1 MGGKIMA
8 VLLFMALI
16 GISYYLINKKEK
28 EKYQQ
33 KYMKRTGD
41 ENLKY
46 YEDNNKAKRQEH
58 VLKSIGFVDR
68 TDTIEELESRWF
80 TITRI
85 ILPIGLISSMFFPFL
100 LGVLIIYLF
109 VKFISIKCRIIYL
122 KK

>member
-1 MGGKIMA
+1 M
-8 VLLFMALI
+8 
-16 GISYYLINKKEK
+16 NKKEK
-28 EKYQQ
+28 EKDQQ
-33 KYMKRTGD
+33 EYMEQTGD
-41 ENLKY
+41 EGLEYFK
-46 YEDNNKAKRQEH
+46 DVNKADRQDY

-85 ILPIGLISSMFFPFL
+85 ILPIGLIASMFFPFL